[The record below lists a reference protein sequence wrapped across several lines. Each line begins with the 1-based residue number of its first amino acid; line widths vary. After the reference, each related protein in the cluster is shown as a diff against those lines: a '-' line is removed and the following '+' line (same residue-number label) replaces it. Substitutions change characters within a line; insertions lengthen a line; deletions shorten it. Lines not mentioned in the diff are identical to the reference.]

1 MFRNFLIR
9 NGRATQSFLGKNSMK
24 NNSTP
29 VVMLSVLL
37 LTLTLTSTT
46 IPAYSNTPQTHS
58 RAAKGLDDMFDDVAT
73 SVPGFGGMY
82 LDGNTLKVYLTDP
95 AQKVMAEHAIGAVFG
110 AARIPAGGVQTL
122 KGTYGFHQLHAWYNH
137 IGAVFNIQGVVYK
150 YIDENAN
157 ILTVAV
163 ENQGLVASVQT
174 EVSTTGVPQSAVN
187 IVTADPIYTQVTLQD
202 QVRPIQGGLQIQFS
216 NFLCSISYNAVRG
229 GVAGFVTASHCTDIQ
244 GGVEGT
250 LYYQPLTA
258 SNTFIGTE
266 IADPTYT
273 KATCTAAGVKG
284 NHVCRYSDTSFEQL
298 ASGVQQT
305 VGAIEQTDTV
315 NTGSLTIAG
324 NFRVVSEGPSLVGQT
339 VNKVGRTTGWSQGQV
354 TNTCVNTGVSG
365 SKIVQL
371 CQDWVSATVGPGD
384 SGSGVFAITSGS
396 DVQLRGTLWGGNGA
410 GTIFVYSPIANI
422 QRSDELGPISTCAS
436 GFTC

>member
-1 MFRNFLIR
+1 MHE
-9 NGRATQSFLGKNSMK
+9 K
-24 NNSTP
+24 
-29 VVMLSVLL
+29 
-37 LTLTLTSTT
+37 
-46 IPAYSNTPQTHS
+46 
-58 RAAKGLDDMFDDVAT
+58 
-73 SVPGFGGMY
+73 
-82 LDGNTLKVYLTDP
+82 
-95 AQKVMAEHAIGAVFG
+95 
-110 AARIPAGGVQTL
+110 
-122 KGTYGFHQLHAWYNH
+122 YN
-137 IGAVFNIQGVVYK
+137 IS
-150 YIDENAN
+150 
-157 ILTVAV
+157 TVAV
-163 ENQGLVASVQT
+163 TNQGIVASVQN
-174 EVSTTGVPQSAVN
+174 EISTAGVPQYAVN
-187 IVTADPIYTQVTLQD
+187 IVTANQIYTQVTLQD

-298 ASGVQQT
+298 ANGVQQSL
-305 VGAIEQTDTV
+305 GSIEQTDTV

-324 NFRVVSEGPSLVGQT
+324 SFRVVSEGPSLVGQT
-339 VNKVGRTTGWSQGQV
+339 VNKVGRTTCWSQGQV
-354 TNTCVNTGVSG
+354 TNTSDNTGVSG

-371 CQDWVSATVGPGD
+371 CQDWVSATVGPGAT
-384 SGSGVFAITSGS
+384 GSGVIHITTSS
-396 DVQLRGTLWGGNGA
+396 AVQLRGTLWGGNGA
-410 GTIFVYSPIANI
+410 GTVFVYSPIANI
-422 QRSDELGPISTCAS
+422 QRSDELGQISTCAS

>member
-1 MFRNFLIR
+1 
-9 NGRATQSFLGKNSMK
+9 MK
-24 NNSTP
+24 HNSTT
-29 VVMLSVLL
+29 VVTLTVLL
-37 LTLTLTSTT
+37 LTLTLISTT
-46 IPAYSNTPQTHS
+46 IPAYAITPATHA

-73 SVPGFGGMY
+73 SVPGFGGIDW
-82 LDGNTLKVYLTDP
+82 DGNTRKVSLPDP
-95 AQKVMAEHAIGAVFG
+95 AQKVMAEHAIGAVCG
-110 AARIPAGGVQTL
+110 AARVPAGGVQTL

-137 IGAVFNIQGVVYK
+137 LGAVFNIQGVVYTD
-150 YIDENAN
+150 IDEKAN
-157 ILTVAV
+157 RLTVAV
-163 ENQGLVASVQT
+163 EKQGLVASVQT
-174 EVSTTGVPQSAVN
+174 EVSTAGVPQSAVN
-187 IVTADPIYTQVTLQD
+187 IVIADPIYTQVTLQD

-266 IADPTYT
+266 IADPIYT

-324 NFRVVSEGPSLVGQT
+324 SFRVVSEGPSLVGQT

-365 SKIVQL
+365 SKYVQI
-371 CQDWVSATVGPGD
+371 CQAWASATYGP
-384 SGSGVFAITSGS
+384 
-396 DVQLRGTLWGGNGA
+396 
-410 GTIFVYSPIANI
+410 
-422 QRSDELGPISTCAS
+422 
-436 GFTC
+436 

>member
-1 MFRNFLIR
+1 MAQHLFI
-9 NGRATQSFLGKNSMK
+9 GKNSMK
-24 NNSTP
+24 NNSTT
-29 VVMLSVLL
+29 VVTLTVLL
-37 LTLTLTSTT
+37 LTLTLISTT
-46 IPAYSNTPQTHS
+46 IPAYALTTQTHL
-58 RAAKGLDDMFDDVAT
+58 RAAKGLDDMFDDIAT

-95 AQKVMAEHAIGAVFG
+95 AQKVMAEHAITAVFG

-122 KGTYGFHQLHAWYNH
+122 KGAYGYHQLHTWYNH
-137 IGAVFNIQGVVYK
+137 IGAVFNIQGVVYTD
-150 YIDENAN
+150 IDEKAN
-157 ILTVAV
+157 RLTVAV

-174 EVSTTGVPQSAVN
+174 EVFTAGVPQSAVN
-187 IVTADPIYTQVTLQD
+187 IVMADPIYTQVTLQD

-216 NFLCSISYNAVRG
+216 NFLCSISYNAVRN
-229 GVAGFVTASHCTDIQ
+229 GVAGFVTASHCTDVQ

-273 KATCTAAGVKG
+273 RATCTAAGIHG
-284 NHVCRYSDTSFEQL
+284 NHICRYSDTSFEQL
-298 ASGVQQT
+298 ANGVQQSL
-305 VGAIEQTDTV
+305 GSIEQTDAV

-324 NFRVVSEGPSLVGQT
+324 SFRVVSEGPSLVGQT

-422 QRSDELGPISTCAS
+422 QRSDELGSISTCAS

>member
-1 MFRNFLIR
+1 
-9 NGRATQSFLGKNSMK
+9 MK
-24 NNSTP
+24 NDSTT
-29 VVMLSVLL
+29 VAL
-37 LTLTLTSTT
+37 LTLLLQTLTHNNPT
-46 IPAYSNTPQTHS
+46 ITVFAVPVTHA

-82 LDGNTLKVYLTDP
+82 LDGNTLKVYRTDRS
-95 AQKVMAEHAIGAVFG
+95 QKVMDEHAIGAVFG

-122 KGTYGFHQLHAWYNH
+122 KGTYGYHQLHTWYNH
-137 IGAVFNIQGVVYK
+137 IGAVFNIQGVVYTD
-150 YIDENAN
+150 IDEKAN
-157 ILTVAV
+157 RLTVAV
-163 ENQGLVASVQT
+163 ENQGLAASVQT
-174 EVSTTGVPQSAVN
+174 EVSTAGVPQDAVN
-187 IVTADPIYTQVTLQD
+187 IVMADPIYTQVTLQD

-216 NFLCSISYNAVRG
+216 NFLCSISYNAVRN
-229 GVAGFVTASHCTDIQ
+229 GVAGFVTASHCTDVQ

-266 IADPTYT
+266 IADPVYT
-273 KATCTAAGVKG
+273 KSACTMAGIRG

-298 ASGVQQT
+298 ATGVQQSL
-305 VGAIEQTDTV
+305 GSIEQTNSV
-315 NTGSLTIAG
+315 NSGSLTIAG
-324 NFRVVSEGPSLVGQT
+324 SFRVTSEGPSLVGQT

-384 SGSGVFAITSGS
+384 SGSGVLAITSGS
-396 DVQLRGTLWGGNGA
+396 HGRLRGARLGGNGA
-410 GTIFVYSPIANI
+410 GTGFVYSPIANI
-422 QRSDELGPISTCAS
+422 QRSDELGQISTCAS
-436 GFTC
+436 GFPCW

>member
-1 MFRNFLIR
+1 
-9 NGRATQSFLGKNSMK
+9 MK
-24 NNSTP
+24 NNSTT
-29 VVMLSVLL
+29 VVTLTVLL
-37 LTLTLTSTT
+37 LTLTLISTT
-46 IPAYSNTPQTHS
+46 IPAYANTPQTHS

-82 LDGNTLKVYLTDP
+82 LDGNTLKVYLIDP

-122 KGTYGFHQLHAWYNH
+122 KGTYGFHQLHTWYNH
-137 IGAVFNIQGVVYK
+137 LGAVFNIQGVVYTD
-150 YIDENAN
+150 IDEKTNR
-157 ILTVAV
+157 LTVAV

-174 EVSTTGVPQSAVN
+174 EVSTAGVPQSAVN
-187 IVTADPIYTQVTLQD
+187 IVMADPIYTQVTLQD

-284 NHVCRYSDTSFEQL
+284 NHVCRYSDTSFEQF
-298 ASGVQQT
+298 ANGVQQT
-305 VGAIEQTDTV
+305 LGSIEQTDTV

-324 NFRVVSEGPSLVGQT
+324 SFRVVSEGPSLVGQT

>member
-1 MFRNFLIR
+1 
-9 NGRATQSFLGKNSMK
+9 MK
-24 NNSTP
+24 HNSTT
-29 VVMLSVLL
+29 VVTLTVLL
-37 LTLTLTSTT
+37 LTLTLISTT
-46 IPAYSNTPQTHS
+46 IPAYAITSQTHL

-95 AQKVMAEHAIGAVFG
+95 TQRVMAEHAIGAVFG

-122 KGTYGFHQLHAWYNH
+122 KGTYGFHQLHTWYNH
-137 IGAVFNIQGVVYK
+137 LGAVFNIQGVVYTDM
-150 YIDENAN
+150 DERSNR
-157 ILTVAV
+157 LTVAI
-163 ENQGLVASVQT
+163 ENQGLAASVQT
-174 EVSTTGVPQSAVN
+174 IISTAGIPQNAVN
-187 IVTADPIYTQVTLQD
+187 IITSDPIYTEATLQD

-266 IADPTYT
+266 IADPVYT
-273 KATCTAAGVKG
+273 KNACTLAGVKG

-298 ASGVQQT
+298 ANGVQQT

-315 NTGSLTIAG
+315 NAGSLTIAG
-324 NFRVVSEGPSLVGQT
+324 SFRVTSEGASLVGQT

-410 GTIFVYSPIANI
+410 GTVFVYSPIANI
-422 QRSDELGPISTCAS
+422 QRSDELGPITTCAA

>member
-1 MFRNFLIR
+1 
-9 NGRATQSFLGKNSMK
+9 MK
-24 NNSTP
+24 NNSTT
-29 VVMLSVLL
+29 VVTLTVLL
-37 LTLTLTSTT
+37 LTLTLISTT
-46 IPAYSNTPQTHS
+46 IPAYANTPQTHL
-58 RAAKGLDDMFDDVAT
+58 RATKGLDDMFDDVAT

-82 LDGNTLKVYLTDP
+82 LDRNTLKVYLIDP
-95 AQKVMAEHAIGAVFG
+95 AQKVMAEHAITAVFG

-137 IGAVFNIQGVVYK
+137 IGAVFNIQGVVY
-150 YIDENAN
+150 
-157 ILTVAV
+157 
-163 ENQGLVASVQT
+163 
-174 EVSTTGVPQSAVN
+174 
-187 IVTADPIYTQVTLQD
+187 
-202 QVRPIQGGLQIQFS
+202 
-216 NFLCSISYNAVRG
+216 
-229 GVAGFVTASHCTDIQ
+229 TDIQ

-250 LYYQPLTA
+250 LYYQPLTS

-273 KATCTAAGVKG
+273 RATCTAAGVKG

-324 NFRVVSEGPSLVGQT
+324 SFRVVSEGPSLVGQT

>member
-1 MFRNFLIR
+1 
-9 NGRATQSFLGKNSMK
+9 MK
-24 NNSTP
+24 HNSTTI
-29 VVMLSVLL
+29 VTLTVLL
-37 LTLTLTSTT
+37 LTLTLISTT
-46 IPAYSNTPQTHS
+46 IPAYAITTQTHS

-95 AQKVMAEHAIGAVFG
+95 TQRVMAEHA
-110 AARIPAGGVQTL
+110 
-122 KGTYGFHQLHAWYNH
+122 
-137 IGAVFNIQGVVYK
+137 IGAVFNIQGVVYTD
-150 YIDENAN
+150 IDEKAN
-157 ILTVAV
+157 RLTVAV
-163 ENQGLVASVQT
+163 ENQGLVASVQN
-174 EVSTTGVPQSAVN
+174 EVSAAGVPQDAVN
-187 IVTADPIYTQVTLQD
+187 IVMADPIYTQVTLQD

-324 NFRVVSEGPSLVGQT
+324 SFRVVSEGPSLVGQT
-339 VNKVGRTTGWSQGQV
+339 VNKVGRTTGWCQGQV

-410 GTIFVYSPIANI
+410 GTVFVYSPIANI
-422 QRSDELGPISTCAS
+422 QRSDELGPISTCAA

>member
-1 MFRNFLIR
+1 
-9 NGRATQSFLGKNSMK
+9 MK
-24 NNSTP
+24 NNSTT
-29 VVMLSVLL
+29 VALLTLLL
-37 LTLTLTSTT
+37 LTLTLISTT
-46 IPAYSNTPQTHS
+46 IPVYAVPVTHA

-122 KGTYGFHQLHAWYNH
+122 QATYGFHQLHAWYNH
-137 IGAVFNIQGVVYK
+137 IGAVFNIQGVVYTD
-150 YIDENAN
+150 IDEKAN
-157 ILTVAV
+157 RLTVAV
-163 ENQGLVASVQT
+163 ENQGLVASVQN
-174 EVSTTGVPQSAVN
+174 EISTAGVPQDAVN

-250 LYYQPLTA
+250 LYYQPLTS

-315 NTGSLTIAG
+315 NTSSLTIAG
-324 NFRVVSEGPSLVGQT
+324 SFRVVSEGPSLVGQT

-410 GTIFVYSPIANI
+410 GTVFVYSPIANI

>member
-1 MFRNFLIR
+1 
-9 NGRATQSFLGKNSMK
+9 MK
-24 NNSTP
+24 NNSTT
-29 VVMLSVLL
+29 VALLTLLL
-37 LTLTLTSTT
+37 LTLTLSSTT
-46 IPAYSNTPQTHS
+46 IPAYAITSQTHL

-95 AQKVMAEHAIGAVFG
+95 TQRVMAEHAIGAIGAVFG

-122 KGTYGFHQLHAWYNH
+122 QATYGFHQLHAWNNH
-137 IGAVFNIQGVVYK
+137 IGAVFNIQGVVYTD
-150 YIDENAN
+150 IDEKAN
-157 ILTVAV
+157 RLTVAV
-163 ENQGLVASVQT
+163 ENQGLVASVQN
-174 EVSTTGVPQSAVN
+174 EISTAGVPQDAVN
-187 IVTADPIYTQVTLQD
+187 IVMADPIYTQVTLQD

-216 NFLCSISYNAVRG
+216 NFLCSISYNAVRN
-229 GVAGFVTASHCTDIQ
+229 GVAGFVTASHCTDVQ

-273 KATCTAAGVKG
+273 RATCTAAGIHG
-284 NHVCRYSDTSFEQL
+284 NHICRYSDTSFEQL
-298 ASGVQQT
+298 ANGVQQT
-305 VGAIEQTDTV
+305 LGSIEQTDAV
-315 NTGSLTIAG
+315 NTGSLTISG
-324 NFRVVSEGPSLVGQT
+324 SFRVVSEGPSLVGQT

-354 TNTCVNTGVSG
+354 TKTCVNTGESG

-371 CQDWVSATVGPGD
+371 CQAWVTATVGPGD

-396 DVQLRGTLWGGNGA
+396 DVH
-410 GTIFVYSPIANI
+410 
-422 QRSDELGPISTCAS
+422 
-436 GFTC
+436 